1 MTRLSKI
8 FNSDKKLL
16 SIYFTAGFPAVDDTV
31 KIITE
36 LEKNGIDFI
45 EIGLPFSDPLA
56 DGPVIQHSSTVAIR
70 NGMTAKLL
78 FEQLSGIR
86 TSVKIPLLIMGYFN
100 SVLQFGVENF
110 VRKCAETGIDGLIIP
125 DLPFDIYASDYE
137 NIFEKYGLSMVFLV
151 TPQTSDA
158 RIRQIDSLSTSFIYL
173 VSSAAITGNSSD
185 FGKIQDDYFSRIS
198 DMKLKNPCVTGFGI
212 HDTSTFAA
220 ATKFTSGAIVGS
232 AFIRHLEKSGVDSI
246 DRFVQQF
253 H

>member
-1 MTRLSKI
+1 MTRLSKL

-16 SIYFTAGFPAVDDTV
+16 SVYFTAGFPAVGDTV

-36 LEKNGIDFI
+36 LEKNGVDFI

-56 DGPVIQHSSTVAIR
+56 DGPVIQHSSTAAIE
-70 NGMTAKLL
+70 NGMTARLL

-100 SVLQFGVENF
+100 SILQFGVENF
-110 VRKCAETGIDGLIIP
+110 VRKCAEVGINGLIIP
-125 DLPFDIYASDYE
+125 DLPFEIYASDYRD
-137 NIFEKYGLSMVFLV
+137 IFEKYGLSMVFLV

-173 VSSAAITGNSSD
+173 VSSATITGNSSD
-185 FGKIQDDYFSRIS
+185 FGKAQDDYFRRIS
-198 DMKLKNPCVTGFGI
+198 NLKLKSPCVTGFGI
-212 HDTSTFAA
+212 HDKNTFTA

-232 AFIRHLEKSGVDSI
+232 AFIRYLEKSSIDSI

>member
-8 FNSDKKLL
+8 FSSDKKLL
-16 SIYFTAGFPAVDDTV
+16 SIYFTAGFPEIDDTV

-56 DGPVIQHSSTVAIR
+56 DGPIIQHSSTVAIE

-78 FEQLSGIR
+78 FEQLTGIR
-86 TSVKIPLLIMGYFN
+86 ESVKIPLLIMGYFN
-100 SVLQFGVENF
+100 SILQFGVENF
-110 VRKCAETGIDGLIIP
+110 VQKCAEVGIDGVIIP
-125 DLPFDIYASDYE
+125 DLPFEIYASDYQ
-137 NIFEKYGLSMVFLV
+137 NIFERYGLSMVFLV

-185 FGKIQDDYFSRIS
+185 FGKNQDDYFRRIS
-198 DMKLKNPCVTGFGI
+198 DMKLKNSCVTGFGI
-212 HDTSTFAA
+212 HDKNTFTA